1 MKEESISKMEFLLTL
16 NDNIVVQRFYN
27 VRNYNHSAGY
37 SVELVE
43 FMRQVEDDLVR
54 DLKMKTVMYMMD
66 NQESIYLDPEVLNT
80 SNTDGP
86 EYFNMYVKMG
96 EDKIF
101 HRIFDAKL
109 FPPKVR
115 YTVDVRPSLKNILKG
130 LTDIFSGEN
139 FSYEYMEYDLSK

>member
-27 VRNYNHSAGY
+27 VRNYNPSAAY

-101 HRIFDAKL
+101 HRIFDGKL

-130 LTDIFSGEN
+130 LTDIFSGED

>member
-1 MKEESISKMEFLLTL
+1 MKEESIIKMEFLLTL
-16 NDNIVVQRFYN
+16 NENIVVQRFYN
-27 VRNYNHSAGY
+27 VRNYNPNAGR
-37 SVELVE
+37 SVDLVY
-43 FMRQVEDDLVR
+43 FMRQVEEDLVQ

-86 EYFNMYVKMG
+86 ENFHMYVKLG
-96 EDKIF
+96 EEKIF
-101 HRIFDAKL
+101 HRIFDGKL

-130 LTDIFSGEN
+130 LTDIFSGEI
-139 FSYEYMEYDLSK
+139 FYHDYMEYDLSK

>member
-1 MKEESISKMEFLLTL
+1 MKEESVIKMEFLLTL
-16 NDNIVVQRFYN
+16 NENIVVQRFYN
-27 VRNYNHSAGY
+27 VRNYNPKARRSAQLY
-37 SVELVE
+37 ELMKDIE
-43 FMRQVEDDLVR
+43 NTLVD

-66 NQESIYLDPEVLNT
+66 NQDAIFLDPDLMNT

-86 EYFNMYVKMG
+86 ENFHMYVKISD
-96 EDKIF
+96 ETIF
-101 HRIFDAKL
+101 HRIFDGKM

-139 FSYEYMEYDLSK
+139 LTYDLLGYDLSR

>member
-1 MKEESISKMEFLLTL
+1 MKEESITKMEFLLTL
-16 NDNIVVQRFYN
+16 NDNFVVQRFYN
-27 VRNYNHSAGY
+27 VRNYNPKAGR
-37 SVELVE
+37 SVDLVE
-43 FMRQVEDDLVR
+43 FMQQVDDDLVQ
-54 DLKMKTVMYMMD
+54 DLKLKTITYMLD

-86 EYFNMYVKMG
+86 ENFHMYVKLG
-96 EDKIF
+96 EEKIF
-101 HRIFDAKL
+101 HRIFDGKL

-139 FSYEYMEYDLSK
+139 LSHEYLEYDLSK

>member
-27 VRNYNHSAGY
+27 VRNYNPSAAY
-37 SVELVE
+37 SVELVD

-101 HRIFDAKL
+101 HRIFDGKL

>member
-1 MKEESISKMEFLLTL
+1 MKEESINKMEFLLTL

-27 VRNYNHSAGY
+27 VRNYNPSAAY

-101 HRIFDAKL
+101 HRIFDGKL

>member
-1 MKEESISKMEFLLTL
+1 L

-27 VRNYNHSAGY
+27 VRNYNPSAAY

-101 HRIFDAKL
+101 HRIFDGKL